1 MTEFITKEEA
11 ASLMLELHST
21 RFPVQGEVQM
31 SYDDFRAAINLAI
44 AQKFDFIGTTK
55 LWNKGGSGEFISV
68 EWEDKPEH
76 DTPLYALKGDSK

>member
-11 ASLMLELHST
+11 AKIAGALQLIRYAYEDYYYVEPESL
-21 RFPVQGEVQM
+21 QN
-31 SYDDFRAAINLAI
+31 AINEYI
-44 AQKFDFIGTTK
+44 EQKFDFIGTAK

-76 DTPLYALKGDSK
+76 DSPLYALKGDSK